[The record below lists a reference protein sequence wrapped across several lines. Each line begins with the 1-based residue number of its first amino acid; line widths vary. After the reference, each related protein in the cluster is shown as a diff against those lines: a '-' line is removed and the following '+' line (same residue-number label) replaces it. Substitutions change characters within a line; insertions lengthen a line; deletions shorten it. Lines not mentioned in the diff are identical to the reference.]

1 MLKDVLE
8 DRYCRRL
15 PGLQEIGKVL
25 EVLKQDLV
33 QGWGCAMNGCQ
44 SLTVTSS
51 SSSAGVW
58 VGSRVGSSYPEP
70 E

>member
-1 MLKDVLE
+1 MLKDVVE
-8 DRYCRRL
+8 DWYRRCL
-15 PGLQEIGKVL
+15 PGLEEIGKVL
-25 EVLKQDLV
+25 EVFKRDLV
-33 QGWGCAMNGCQ
+33 QGWGCGMNGCQ

-58 VGSRVGSSYPEP
+58 IESRVGSSYPEP